1 MLTMPVSMR
10 CPWDITLKVC
20 SFHCW
25 ASLSRDWLLTA
36 SAMTRRK
43 MAMTH
48 AKAAAR
54 RRASGQLDKFMM
66 IIGTDC
72 VAGKTAQG
80 RGDHGVKPRLRL
92 GQSSPGRDLQSTR
105 ASGCRV
111 AASGPALCFSM

>member
-43 MAMTH
+43 W
-48 AKAAAR
+48 R
-54 RRASGQLDKFMM
+54 
-66 IIGTDC
+66 
-72 VAGKTAQG
+72 
-80 RGDHGVKPRLRL
+80 
-92 GQSSPGRDLQSTR
+92 
-105 ASGCRV
+105 
-111 AASGPALCFSM
+111 